1 LFASLGIENMK
12 AKIIKIVGW
21 TLGMT
26 VGVYLITDG
35 KSESQHPLE
44 HALIGASIGLVLGFF
59 FAASLK
65 TSNTTVPDLFWKKAW
80 VSVRFVLF
88 GVLGLLVMIGAWV
101 MFLDRLTSIRR
112 ENGEMTPFLFI
123 PLSLLGAVMM
133 LFGVGEWGRW
143 GYLLVFLSIPVS
155 LSLLF
160 LIPAAGEDVA
170 IIVPA
175 LAAAC
180 TYAAVRRFYGRRNIR
195 EVRTS

>member
-1 LFASLGIENMK
+1 MK

-59 FAASLK
+59 FAANLK
-65 TSNTTVPDLFWKKAW
+65 TSNTTVPDVFWKKAW

-101 MFLDRLTSIRR
+101 MLLDWLTSIRHK
-112 ENGEMTPFLFI
+112 MTKLLPFY
-123 PLSLLGAVMM
+123 PYRSHC
-133 LFGVGEWGRW
+133 
-143 GYLLVFLSIPVS
+143 LVL
-155 LSLLF
+155 
-160 LIPAAGEDVA
+160 
-170 IIVPA
+170 
-175 LAAAC
+175 
-180 TYAAVRRFYGRRNIR
+180 
-195 EVRTS
+195 

>member
-1 LFASLGIENMK
+1 LERAS
-12 AKIIKIVGW
+12 GW
-21 TLGMT
+21 FLDFS
-26 VGVYLITDG
+26 LP
-35 KSESQHPLE
+35 Q
-44 HALIGASIGLVLGFF
+44 ALKQAH
-59 FAASLK
+59 
-65 TSNTTVPDLFWKKAW
+65 TTVPDLFWKKAW

-101 MFLDRLTSIRR
+101 MLLDRLTSIRR

-143 GYLLVFLSIPVS
+143 GYLLVFLSVPVS

-160 LIPAAGEDVA
+160 LIPAVGEDAA

-180 TYAAVRRFYGRRNIR
+180 TYEAVRRFYGRRNIR

>member
-1 LFASLGIENMK
+1 MK

-35 KSESQHPLE
+35 KSESQHPFE

-101 MFLDRLTSIRR
+101 MLLDWLTSIRHK
-112 ENGEMTPFLFI
+112 MTKLLPFY
-123 PLSLLGAVMM
+123 PYRSHC
-133 LFGVGEWGRW
+133 
-143 GYLLVFLSIPVS
+143 LVL
-155 LSLLF
+155 
-160 LIPAAGEDVA
+160 
-170 IIVPA
+170 
-175 LAAAC
+175 
-180 TYAAVRRFYGRRNIR
+180 
-195 EVRTS
+195 